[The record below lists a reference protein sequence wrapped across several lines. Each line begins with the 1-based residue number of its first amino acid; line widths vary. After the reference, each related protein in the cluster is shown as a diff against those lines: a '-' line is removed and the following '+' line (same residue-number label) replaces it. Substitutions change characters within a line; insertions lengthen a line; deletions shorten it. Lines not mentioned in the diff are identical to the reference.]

1 MKALVIV
8 ALVLGLGA
16 VAASVYAKVETHGN
30 YEYMKTE
37 IETRGPATQFD
48 IPLRDEYKATLDKL
62 HYAAWAA
69 GGLALVLGALALRK
83 SQKKGLPAAA
93 ILLGLAGAG
102 LSFLSMP

>member
-8 ALVLGLGA
+8 AMLLGLGA
-16 VAASVYAKVETHGN
+16 LAASIFAKVETHGN
-30 YEYMKTE
+30 YEYMKHE
-37 IETRGPATQFD
+37 LETRGPATEFD
-48 IPLRDEYKATLDKL
+48 VPLLAEYKSTLDKL

-69 GGLALVLGALALRK
+69 GGLAVVLGALALRK
-83 SQKKGLPAAA
+83 SSNKGLPAAA

>member
-1 MKALVIV
+1 MKALII
-8 ALVLGLGA
+8 ASFVLGLGA
-16 VAASVYAKVETHGN
+16 LGASIYAKVETHGN
-30 YEYMKTE
+30 YEYMKNE
-37 IETRGPATQFD
+37 IETRGPATQYD

-69 GGLALVLGALALRK
+69 GGLAVILGALALRK
-83 SQKKGLPAAA
+83 SSNKGVPAAA

>member
-8 ALVLGLGA
+8 ALLLGLGA
-16 VAASVYAKVETHGN
+16 VAASVFAKVETHGN
-30 YEYMKTE
+30 YEYMKNE
-37 IETRGPATQFD
+37 LDTRGPATEFD
-48 IPLRDEYKATLDKL
+48 VPLLAEYKGTLDKL

-69 GGLALVLGALALRK
+69 GGLAVLLGAIAVRK
-83 SQKKGLPAAA
+83 SQNKALPAAA

>member
-8 ALVLGLGA
+8 ALLLGLGA
-16 VAASVYAKVETHGN
+16 VAASVFAKVETHGN
-30 YEYMKTE
+30 YEYMKNE
-37 IETRGPATQFD
+37 LDTRGPATQYD
-48 IPLRDEYKATLDKL
+48 VPLLAEYKSTLDKL

-69 GGLALVLGALALRK
+69 GGLAVLLGALAVRK
-83 SQKKGLPAAA
+83 SPSKALPAAA

>member
-8 ALVLGLGA
+8 AMLLGLGA
-16 VAASVYAKVETHGN
+16 LAASIFAKVETHGN
-30 YEYMKTE
+30 YEYMKNE
-37 IETRGPATQFD
+37 IETRGPATQHD
-48 IPLRDEYKATLDKL
+48 IPLLEEYKSTLDKL

-69 GGLALVLGALALRK
+69 GGLAVILGALALKK
-83 SQKKGLPAAA
+83 SGNKGLPAAA

>member
-8 ALVLGLGA
+8 AILLGLGA
-16 VAASVYAKVETHGN
+16 LAASIFAKAETHGN
-30 YEYMKTE
+30 YTYMKNE

-48 IPLRDEYKATLDKL
+48 IPLLAEYKGTLDKL
-62 HYAAWAA
+62 HYTAWAA
-69 GGLALVLGALALRK
+69 GGLAVVLGALALKK
-83 SQKKGLPAAA
+83 SANKGLPAAA